1 MRPEEKYSSCGA
13 QSQTKK
19 VIFVKN
25 KFAVMKISLKRY
37 QRALLALLSVLLLSL
52 GWLRVSGLVLLV
64 AFVPLMLI
72 SASYDAGRKEW
83 WRMAGWVALVM
94 GLWCVATCWWIYY
107 AAAVGIVAAT
117 IIQVVLFGGV
127 FMIYHSF
134 SHHARPVVAYTT
146 LIAGWLWAEHLY
158 LNGEVSFPWLLLGN
172 GFAGDV
178 WAVQWYEL
186 TGVLGGSLWVLLT
199 NILLFEWIL
208 NRKNRA
214 KGVAVAVVAVI
225 PMVASLI
232 IGGLYKENPNAPKAT
247 VTLVQPNID
256 PYEEKYTMPI
266 GAQMSILSSL
276 ISEAPEGVDYIVLPE
291 TVIGDAGDPI
301 WESNHLGSFS
311 MRSLESLRA
320 KRYPE
325 AQLIMGAMTYH
336 RYNSEREASQTA
348 RRSGSMIYDRYNAA
362 LALDRDS
369 TLKVSHK
376 SRLVVGVEKM
386 PFMDVLKPLEKL
398 IVDLGGTTGQLGTDK
413 YRHLLHQRNNHF
425 PYGISVAAP
434 ICYESVYG
442 EHFGGFAADGA
453 ELMMVITNDGWWHDT
468 EGYRQHFSFSR
479 LRAIESRRWVCRA
492 ANTGISGFISPD
504 GRVHETLGWDKC
516 GTLTAEV
523 TPSRE
528 VTFYAKAGDYLGR
541 IGTYLFILSLLY
553 YVSYR
558 FRHRNHLV

>member
-1 MRPEEKYSSCGA
+1 
-13 QSQTKK
+13 
-19 VIFVKN
+19 
-25 KFAVMKISLKRY
+25 MKISLKGY
-37 QRALLALLSVLLLSL
+37 QRALLALLSVVLLSV
-52 GWLRVSGLVLLV
+52 GWLRISGVVLLV
-64 AFVPLMLI
+64 AFVPLLLI

-94 GLWCVATCWWIYY
+94 GLWCVVTCWWIYY

-117 IIQVVLFGGV
+117 IVQIGLFGGV
-127 FMIYHSF
+127 FMVYHSF
-134 SHHARPVVAYTT
+134 SKHSRPALAYTT

-199 NILLFEWIL
+199 NVLLFEWIL
-208 NRKNRA
+208 HRERRGV
-214 KGVAVAVVAVI
+214 GVATLVVALLPI
-225 PMVASLI
+225 VASLV
-232 IGGLYKENPNAPKAT
+232 IGALYEERADAPKAT
-247 VTLVQPNID
+247 VTLVQPNFD
-256 PYEEKYTMPI
+256 PYEEKYTMPV
-266 GAQMSILSSL
+266 GEQMAVLSSL
-276 ISEAPEGVDYIVLPE
+276 ISQAPEGVDYIVLPE

-301 WESNHLGSFS
+301 WESDHLASYS
-311 MRSLESLRA
+311 VRSLEALRA
-320 KRYPE
+320 DHYPE
-325 AQLIMGAMTYH
+325 AQLITGAMTYH
-336 RYNSEREASQTA
+336 RYKNEKEASETA
-348 RRSGSMIYDRYNAA
+348 RHRGSLWYDRYNTA
-362 LALDRDS
+362 LALDGDS

-398 IVDLGGTTGQLGTDK
+398 IVDLGGTTGRLGTDK
-413 YRHLLHQRNNHF
+413 YRRLLHLRNSNF

-442 EHFGGFAADGA
+442 EHFGAFTADGA

-504 GRVHETLGWDKC
+504 GRVHETLGWDKR
-516 GTLTAEV
+516 GVLTAEV

-528 VTFYAKAGDYLGR
+528 ITFYAKAGDYLGR

-558 FRHRNHLV
+558 FRRRNHLV